1 MIVQVKKKIEI
12 FLLSLILLLAFSM
25 RLIHY
30 DQFPV
35 YGESQDEVAWTWLG
49 SSLLKEGV
57 PSAWSK
63 FSAYEGFEYKSVSG
77 FGSLV
82 RPFLDHPPLFS
93 FIPGFVHLATS
104 EWSQIPS
111 VRVIRFP
118 MIFLGTFNVFLLF
131 LVAKKMFPTEKFLAL
146 ASSLLYATAPIFVF
160 SSRLVLAEN
169 LLTAFLLFALL
180 AIHMPSSK
188 RRNIFILIISALAVL
203 TKVSGVLIP
212 LLCIGVGLSKKVKMW
227 KPATAGLLVG
237 VALFVLYG
245 FVYNGKLFLQIQASQ
260 GRRAIGLATLYN
272 RVILHPAIVDKFYF
286 DGWLIIGLFS
296 LFYIS
301 AIKHGEK
308 IWPLAL
314 YILLNFLFI
323 SLTAGEQTFHGWYD
337 FTIFPFL
344 SIITMMTF
352 FSIIRHK
359 KYVLFCVLWLFILPQ
374 IRMMFIHADRLE
386 MLSVPV
392 LRGIVILGCV
402 PFILSLFMKNTSL
415 PKKFIVLLLGIL
427 FLSNI
432 ATVGVFQKE
441 IYWISDAY
449 FMAR

>member
-1 MIVQVKKKIEI
+1 MKKKVEI
-12 FLLSLILLLAFSM
+12 FLLSLILLLAFGV

-49 SSLLKEGV
+49 SSLLKEGI

-63 FSAYEGFEYKSVSG
+63 FSAYEGFEYKRVSG
-77 FGSLV
+77 FDSLV

-131 LVAKKMFPTEKFLAL
+131 LVAKKMFPSEKFLAL

-169 LLTAFLLFALL
+169 LLTSFLLLAIL
-180 AIHMPSSK
+180 AIHMTSSK
-188 RRNIFILIISALAVL
+188 RRNIFILIISVLAVL

-212 LLCIGVGLSKKVKMW
+212 LLFIGVGLFKKEKIW
-227 KPATAGLLVG
+227 KPATAGLLLG
-237 VALFVLYG
+237 VVLFAIYG
-245 FVYNGKLFLQIQASQ
+245 FAYNGKLLMQIQVSQ
-260 GRRAIGLATLYN
+260 AGRAIGLATLYN
-272 RVILHPAIVDKFYF
+272 RIILHPAIVDKFYF
-286 DGWLIIGLFS
+286 DGWMIIGLFS
-296 LFYIS
+296 FFYIS
-301 AIKHGEK
+301 ATTNSKK
-308 IWPLAL
+308 ILPLTL

-323 SLTAGEQTFHGWYD
+323 SLTAGEQTLHGWYD
-337 FTIFPFL
+337 FTIFPLL
-344 SIITMMTF
+344 SMITMMTF

-359 KYVLFCVLWLFILPQ
+359 RYILFGVLWLFLLPQ

-402 PFILSLFMKNTSL
+402 PLLFSLFTKNTNL
-415 PKKFIVLLLGIL
+415 PKKFVILLLGTL

-432 ATVGVFQKE
+432 ATVAVFQKE

-449 FMAR
+449 FMSR